1 MGNTISNTRRSIPQA
16 QSPKADQAAP
26 KKQAKTQGPPAST
39 PDQFEAP
46 KGGMPRPLSADEAA
60 RQREAARAKTTVEF
74 GSGWTQRLAGKIK
87 PGEPLTLVYDPNR
100 AQQRST
106 HNGYPS
112 WGVEAF
118 VKFSPGGEVVR
129 APAMTFENRLGTPT
143 SNPLATPVTV
153 NVPKG
158 TTEVQVWFRNWSMN
172 NGSPSQSWDSNFGS
186 NYRFQVQ
193 Q

>member
-1 MGNTISNTRRSIPQA
+1 VEDGFDAPQ
-16 QSPKADQAAP
+16 
-26 KKQAKTQGPPAST
+26 
-39 PDQFEAP
+39 
-46 KGGMPRPLSADEAA
+46 GGMPPALSAQEAA
-60 RQREAARAKTTVEF
+60 RQREAARAQTTVEF
-74 GSGWTQRLAGKIK
+74 GSGWTQHQAGTIMA
-87 PGEPLTLVYDPNR
+87 GEPLTIVYDPNR

-118 VKFSPGGEVVR
+118 VKFSPSGEVVR
-129 APAMTFENRLGTPT
+129 APAMTFESRLGTPT

-153 NVPKG
+153 QIPKG
-158 TTEVQVWFRNWSMN
+158 TSEVQVWFRNWSMN
-172 NGSPSQSWDSNFGS
+172 NGSPSERWDSNFGD